1 MAEKVKRARKAA
13 KPSVRDIGLDVQ
25 KPKGTCKEINCPFH
39 GRLPVRGT
47 VLAGTVV
54 SAKMQNTVVVE
65 REYMRYMHKYER
77 LEKRTSKYLAH
88 APACLQAKIGD
99 EVSIMECRPLSK
111 RVSYVVIENRQQ

>member
-1 MAEKVKRARKAA
+1 VADKVKKARAAA

-25 KPKGTCKEINCPFH
+25 PPKGACKETNCPFH
-39 GRLPVRGT
+39 GTLPVRGT

-54 SAKMQNTVVVE
+54 SAKMQGTVIVE
-65 REYMRYMHKYER
+65 REYERYMPKYER

-88 APACLQAKIGD
+88 APACLQAKVGD

-111 RVSYVVIENRQQ
+111 RVSYVVIENREQ